1 MNQICVY
8 TTCKAVVFLPFSKD
22 DLAGMDVTGAELFA
36 GNEVGGDAF
45 FGFWVLVLVVAEFVM
60 TAEVW
65 DEIEIVG
72 EKEVPGARGEDILG
86 RAGDRLIGDG
96 TLTGGMEEE
105 TNEEL
110 EETGPVIQ
118 KNI

>member
-45 FGFWVLVLVVAEFVM
+45 FGF
-60 TAEVW
+60 
-65 DEIEIVG
+65 
-72 EKEVPGARGEDILG
+72 
-86 RAGDRLIGDG
+86 
-96 TLTGGMEEE
+96 
-105 TNEEL
+105 
-110 EETGPVIQ
+110 
-118 KNI
+118 